1 MSNEAVTE
9 KDAIA
14 DKIAE
19 LGFTLPAPIQLPLG
33 VVAKF
38 PFVRVIGNRAL
49 VSGHGPL
56 HADGTLATEL
66 FGKVGLVLNLEQA
79 TEAAQ
84 LTSLAILSS
93 LKAELGSLDRI
104 TAFGRV
110 LGMVNCTP
118 DFTKQTPVIDA
129 FSDLVNQVFPAEVA
143 AHARAAVGMT
153 SLPMGMSV
161 EIEAEAYF
169 E

>member
-1 MSNEAVTE
+1 MSTDSV
-9 KDAIA
+9 A
-14 DKIAE
+14 DKINA
-19 LGFTLPAPIQLPLG
+19 LGLTLPAPIQLPPG

-38 PFVRVIGNRAL
+38 PFVRIIGNRAL

-56 HADGTLATEL
+56 NADGSLAMPL
-66 FGKVGLVLNLEQA
+66 FGKVGKDLGLSQA

-84 LTSLAILSS
+84 LTTLAILSS
-93 LKAELGSLDRI
+93 LKDALGSLDRI

-110 LGMVNCTP
+110 LGMVNCSP

-129 FSDLVNQVFPAEVA
+129 FSELINQVFPPDVA
-143 AHARAAVGMT
+143 AHSRAAVGMA

-161 EIEAEAYF
+161 EIEAEVYF

>member
-1 MSNEAVTE
+1 MNNDIV
-9 KDAIA
+9 A
-14 DKIAE
+14 DKLAE
-19 LGFTLPAPIQLPLG
+19 LGHTLPAPIQLPPG

-49 VSGHGPL
+49 VSGHGPIN
-56 HADGTLATEL
+56 ADGSLATNL
-66 FGKVGLVLNLEQA
+66 FGKVGDDLDLEQG
-79 TEAAQ
+79 TQAAY

-118 DFTKQTPVIDA
+118 EFTQQTPVIDA
-129 FSDLVNQVFPAEVA
+129 FSNLINQSFPAEVA
-143 AHARAAVGMT
+143 AHARAAVGMA

-161 EIEAEAYF
+161 EIEAEVYF

>member
-1 MSNEAVTE
+1 MSTDSV
-9 KDAIA
+9 A
-14 DKIAE
+14 DKINA
-19 LGFTLPAPIQLPLG
+19 LGLTLPAPIQLPPG

-38 PFVRVIGNRAL
+38 PFVRIIGNRAL

-56 HADGTLATEL
+56 NADGSLAMPL
-66 FGKVGLVLNLEQA
+66 FGKVGKDLDLAQA

-84 LTSLAILSS
+84 LTTLAILSS
-93 LKAELGSLDRI
+93 LKDALGSLDRI

-110 LGMVNCTP
+110 LGMVNCSP
-118 DFTKQTPVIDA
+118 DFTRQTPVIDA
-129 FSDLVNQVFPAEVA
+129 FSELINQVFPPDVA
-143 AHARAAVGMT
+143 AHSRAAVGMA

-161 EIEAEAYF
+161 EIEAEVYF

>member
-1 MSNEAVTE
+1 MSTDSV
-9 KDAIA
+9 A
-14 DKIAE
+14 DKLAQ
-19 LGFTLPAPIQLPLG
+19 LGHALPAPIQLPAG

-38 PFVRVIGNRAL
+38 PFVRTIGNRAL

-56 HADGTLATEL
+56 NSDGTLAMQL
-66 FGKVGLVLNLEQA
+66 FGKVGQDLDLEQA
-79 TEAAQ
+79 VEAAH

-93 LKAELGSLDRI
+93 LKDELGSLDRI

-110 LGMVNCTP
+110 MGMVNSAP
-118 DFTKQTPVIDA
+118 DFIQQTPVIDA
-129 FSDLVNQVFPAEVA
+129 FSDLVNSVFPPEVA
-143 AHARAAVGMT
+143 AHSRAAVGMA

-161 EIEAEAYF
+161 EIEAEVFF

>member
-1 MSNEAVTE
+1 MSNDTMAKQDAV
-9 KDAIA
+9 A

-19 LGFTLPAPIQLPLG
+19 LGYTLPAPIQLPPG

-38 PFVRVIGNRAL
+38 PFVRVIANRAL

-56 HADGTLATEL
+56 NADGTLATEL
-66 FGKVGLVLNLEQA
+66 FGKVGQDLDLEQA
-79 TEAAQ
+79 TEAAH

-93 LKAELGSLDRI
+93 VKAELGSLDRI

-110 LGMVNCTP
+110 MGMVNCTA
-118 DFTKQTPVIDA
+118 DFTQQTPVIDA
-129 FSDLVNQVFPAEVA
+129 FSNLVNQAFPTEVA
-143 AHARAAVGMT
+143 AHARAAVGMA

-161 EIEAEAYF
+161 EIEAEVFF

>member
-1 MSNEAVTE
+1 MSNDAV
-9 KDAIA
+9 A

-19 LGFTLPAPIQLPLG
+19 LGFTLPGPIQLPPG

-56 HADGTLATEL
+56 NADGTLATNL
-66 FGKVGLVLNLEQA
+66 FGKVGQDLNLEQA

-110 LGMVNCTP
+110 FGMVNCTP
-118 DFTKQTPVIDA
+118 DFTQQTPVIDA
-129 FSDLVNQVFPAEVA
+129 FSNLINQAFPPEVA
-143 AHARAAVGMT
+143 AHSRAAVGMA

-161 EIEAEAYF
+161 EIEAEVYF

>member
-1 MSNEAVTE
+1 MSTDSVVEKIEA
-9 KDAIA
+9 
-14 DKIAE
+14 
-19 LGFTLPAPIQLPLG
+19 LGLTLPAPMQLPPG

-38 PFVRVIGNRAL
+38 PFVRIIGNRAL

-56 HADGTLATEL
+56 NADGTLALSL
-66 FGKVGLVLNLEQA
+66 FGKVGQDLDLSQA

-93 LKAELGSLDRI
+93 LQDALGSLDRI

-110 LGMVNCTP
+110 LGMVNCAP
-118 DFTKQTPVIDA
+118 DFTQHTPVIDA
-129 FSDLVNQVFPAEVA
+129 FSELINQVFPPEVA
-143 AHARAAVGMT
+143 AHSRAAVGMA

-161 EIEAEAYF
+161 EIEAEVYF

>member
-1 MSNEAVTE
+1 MSNDTVAARIT
-9 KDAIA
+9 
-14 DKIAE
+14 E
-19 LGFTLPAPIQLPLG
+19 LGHTLPAPIQLPPG

-38 PFVRVIGNRAL
+38 PFVRLIGNRAL

-56 HADGTLATEL
+56 NADGSLATEL
-66 FGKVGLVLNLEQA
+66 FGKVGQDLNKEQA
-79 TEAAQ
+79 TQAAL

-93 LKAELGSLDRI
+93 LKAELGSLERI

-118 DFTKQTPVIDA
+118 DFIQQTPIIDA
-129 FSDLVNQVFPAEVA
+129 FSTLVNEVFPSNVA
-143 AHARAAVGMT
+143 AHSRAAVGMA

-161 EIEAEAYF
+161 EIEAEVYF

>member
-1 MSNEAVTE
+1 MSTDN
-9 KDAIA
+9 IA
-14 DKIAE
+14 SKLAE
-19 LGFTLPAPIQLPLG
+19 LGHALPAPIQLPPG

-56 HADGTLATEL
+56 NADGSLATHL
-66 FGKVGLVLNLEQA
+66 FGKVGQDVSLEQA
-79 TEAAQ
+79 QEATT
-84 LTSLAILSS
+84 LTTLAILSS
-93 LKAELGSLDRI
+93 LKDELGSLDRI

-110 LGMVNCTP
+110 LGMVNCAP
-118 DFTKQTPVIDA
+118 DFVQQTPVVDA
-129 FSDLVNQVFPAEVA
+129 FSELVNAAFPPEVA
-143 AHARAAVGMT
+143 AHSRAAVGMA

>member
-1 MSNEAVTE
+1 MSTDSVA
-9 KDAIA
+9 DRIA
-14 DKIAE
+14 DMGLA
-19 LGFTLPAPIQLPLG
+19 LPAPIQLPPG

-56 HADGTLATEL
+56 HADGSLATGL
-66 FGKVGLVLNLEQA
+66 FGKVGQDLDVEQA
-79 TEAAQ
+79 VEAAR
-84 LTSLAILSS
+84 LTTLAILSS
-93 LKAELGSLDRI
+93 LKDQLGSLDRI

-110 LGMVNCTP
+110 LGMVNSAP
-118 DFTKQTPVIDA
+118 DFTGQTPVIDG
-129 FSDLVNQVFPAEVA
+129 FSELVNAVFPPEVA
-143 AHARAAVGMT
+143 AHSRAAVGMA

-161 EIEAEAYF
+161 EIEAEVYF

>member
-1 MSNEAVTE
+1 MRTDSV
-9 KDAIA
+9 A
-14 DKIAE
+14 DKINA
-19 LGFTLPAPIQLPLG
+19 LGLTLPAPIQLPPG

-38 PFVRVIGNRAL
+38 PFVRIIGNRAL

-56 HADGTLATEL
+56 NADGSLAMPL
-66 FGKVGLVLNLEQA
+66 FGKVGKDLDLSQA

-84 LTSLAILSS
+84 LTTLAILSS
-93 LKAELGSLDRI
+93 LKDALGSLDRI

-110 LGMVNCTP
+110 LGMVNSSP

-129 FSDLVNQVFPAEVA
+129 FSELINQVFPPEVA
-143 AHARAAVGMT
+143 AHSRAAVGMA

-161 EIEAEAYF
+161 EIEAEVYF

>member
-1 MSNEAVTE
+1 MSTDSVV
-9 KDAIA
+9 
-14 DKIAE
+14 DKIEA
-19 LGFTLPAPIQLPLG
+19 LGFTLPAPIQLPPG

-56 HADGTLATEL
+56 NADGSLAMPL
-66 FGKVGLVLNLEQA
+66 FGKVGKDLDLSQA

-84 LTSLAILSS
+84 LTTLAILSS
-93 LKAELGSLDRI
+93 LKDALGSLDRI

-110 LGMVNCTP
+110 LGMVNSSP
-118 DFTKQTPVIDA
+118 DFTMQTPVIDA
-129 FSDLVNQVFPAEVA
+129 FSELINQVFPPDVA
-143 AHARAAVGMT
+143 AHSRAAVGMA

-161 EIEAEAYF
+161 EIEAEVYF